1 MLIASKCRMYPN
13 KLQEEQA
20 VKTLGSCRYIYNLF
34 LDAWNT
40 VYRFTGSGMSYHSCS
55 ASMTELKKVLPWLK
69 EADSTALQS
78 ALRNLSDAFS
88 AFFKRNAAHPVFHRK
103 GSDDA
108 YTSKNNAH
116 SIRILDKNHILI
128 PKLGRVKV
136 RGLRILDGKIISATV
151 RHESTGKWFVS
162 VLYETEEPEPLE
174 PTGESIGCDLGL
186 KDFIILSDGTKISNP
201 KFASELAKKL
211 AREQRKLSKRIEDNI
226 DHYIE
231 KNGNRYPV
239 YKRPLSEC
247 SNIQKQRKKIAR
259 IQEKIRNQRL
269 DFEHKLSTD
278 LIKSHDVIILEDLNV
293 KGMVKNHKL
302 ARSISDAS
310 WSEFVSMLRY
320 KAERYGRTVQFVDRF
335 FPSSQM
341 CSCCGCIS
349 PITKDLSVREWDC
362 PECGAHHDRDINSA
376 VNIRREGLRMLYA

>member
-88 AFFKRNAAHPVFHRK
+88 AFFKRNAAHPVFHRT

-211 AREQRKLSKRIEDNI
+211 AREQRKLSKKIEDNI

-231 KNGNRYPV
+231 KNGNRYP
-239 YKRPLSEC
+239 
-247 SNIQKQRKKIAR
+247 A
-259 IQEKIRNQRL
+259 
-269 DFEHKLSTD
+269 
-278 LIKSHDVIILEDLNV
+278 
-293 KGMVKNHKL
+293 G
-302 ARSISDAS
+302 
-310 WSEFVSMLRY
+310 
-320 KAERYGRTVQFVDRF
+320 
-335 FPSSQM
+335 
-341 CSCCGCIS
+341 
-349 PITKDLSVREWDC
+349 
-362 PECGAHHDRDINSA
+362 
-376 VNIRREGLRMLYA
+376 GL